1 MGAPKLLT
9 GARELSR
16 RAFFIGGAAALTMA
30 VTKPASAS
38 ILTARPRFLTL
49 ENLHTGERIK
59 AEYWAGRNYLND
71 GLSRI
76 AEVLRDHRTN
86 TIHEIDTR
94 LLDTLVLLR
103 DKLGVN
109 KGFQVI
115 SGYRSPESNA
125 QLHAASEGVAV
136 HSLHMEGKAIDIR
149 VPGVQLAHLRDAA
162 KSLGVGGVG
171 YYAKSDFVHVDVGRL
186 RYW

>member
-1 MGAPKLLT
+1 MGAPTTLT
-9 GARELSR
+9 GARGLSR
-16 RAFFIGGAAALTMA
+16 RALLTGGAAALAMVA
-30 VTKPASAS
+30 TKPASAS
-38 ILTARPRFLTL
+38 ILSARPRFLTL

-59 AEYWAGRNYLND
+59 AEYWAGRNYLAD
-71 GLSRI
+71 GLRSI
-76 AEVLRDHRTN
+76 AQVLRDHRNN
-86 TIHEIDTR
+86 TIHEIDTK

-103 DKLGVN
+103 EKLGVQT
-109 KGFQVI
+109 GFQVI

-125 QLHAASEGVAV
+125 KLHSASEGVAV

-162 KSLGVGGVG
+162 KSLAVGGVG
-171 YYAKSDFVHVDVGRL
+171 YYAKSDFVHVDVGRV